1 MWQQIPYTTDG
12 RHEQHVILKSL
23 QNQSQGWCARAGGV
37 LAVILRC
44 AHQRHYRGPWTSQGP
59 RGQGTQ
65 GIQMNLT
72 LTHPPTPAEAIGTA
86 ATAGPVENTQH
97 LIARPLQTCFY
108 LRHLRCIPA
117 SIGGTCGGE
126 MVFLLVH
133 GAPAVP
139 KWYSCLCL
147 GHLWCPDML
156 FLLVSSGPAVAKL
169 YFCLYLGHRRWRNGI
184 PACIRGTCGGEMVF
198 LLMCGAPAVVKWYS
212 CLCPGHLRWQNDI
225 PACIEGTCG
234 GEVAFLLVSGKPVVA
249 KSYSILYLWLCGSK
263 RYSCLS
269 SCIGTP
275 AVAKWYSCLY
285 LHHLR
290 L

>member
-1 MWQQIPYTTDG
+1 MHKCNMWQQIPYTTDG

-147 GHLWCPDML
+147 GHLWCPDMV

-184 PACIRGTCGGEMVF
+184 PACIRGTCGGEVVF
-198 LLMCGAPAVVKWYS
+198 LLMCGALAVVKWYS
-212 CLCPGHLRWQNDI
+212 CLCPGH
-225 PACIEGTCG
+225 IEGTCG

>member
-126 MVFLLVH
+126 MVFLLVS
-133 GAPAVP
+133 GALVVP
-139 KWYSCLCL
+139 P
-147 GHLWCPDML
+147 HA
-156 FLLVSSGPAVAKL
+156 F
-169 YFCLYLGHRRWRNGI
+169 
-184 PACIRGTCGGEMVF
+184 PACIKWTCGGEIVF
-198 LLMCGAPAVVKWYS
+198 L
-212 CLCPGHLRWQNDI
+212 
-225 PACIEGTCG
+225 
-234 GEVAFLLVSGKPVVA
+234 FVSGA
-249 KSYSILYLWLCGSK
+249 
-263 RYSCLS
+263 
-269 SCIGTP
+269 P

-285 LHHLR
+285 QRHLR
-290 L
+290 WRNGIPTYVWGTCGGKMVFLLVPRAPSAAKKYSCLYRGHLRWRSGIPACIWKTSGGEIIFDLVPVALR